1 LIDLIVLVAILL
13 LFVTAISS
21 ALYWKEIRK
30 VQREYVEAKD
40 IMGDVVISFNADIE
54 RERQKLSAVSSEM
67 EALHSDN
74 KTIQKKAEVW
84 DGQLSGLATKI
95 EEVSGLEPKL
105 SAQLEEMQKSI
116 TDLIDTQ
123 RHTDQRITKIEQLSP
138 RVSAQQETKIE
149 TAIPIRR
156 EKALATITQTELE
169 VLEVLAK
176 EGRKTAPE
184 IKEMIKLTREHT
196 ARLMKS
202 LYQRGYLE
210 RSTER
215 IPYFYS
221 VKDEM
226 RKILRKTPEAQ

>member
-21 ALYWKEIRK
+21 ALYWREIRK

-54 RERQKLSAVSSEM
+54 RERQKLSAVSSEI
-67 EALHSDN
+67 EVLHSDN
-74 KTIQKKAEVW
+74 KTIQKKAEAW

-95 EEVSGLEPKL
+95 EEVSGLEPKF

-116 TDLIDTQ
+116 TNLINTQ

-138 RVSAQQETKIE
+138 QVSAVHETKIE

-156 EKALATITQTELE
+156 EKALATLTQTELE
-169 VLEVLAK
+169 VLEVLAR

-184 IKEMIKLTREHT
+184 IKETIKLTREHT

-210 RSTER
+210 RSTEK
-215 IPYFYS
+215 IPYSYS

>member
-1 LIDLIVLVAILL
+1 MFDLILCVAVLL

-40 IMGDVVISFNADIE
+40 IMGDVIISFNADIE
-54 RERQKLSAVSSEM
+54 RERQKLSAVSGEM
-67 EALHSDN
+67 EVLLSDN
-74 KTIQKKAEVW
+74 KRIHKKVEGF
-84 DGQLSGLATKI
+84 DGQLSKLTTKI

-105 SAQLEEMQKSI
+105 SVQLEEMRKNI
-116 TDLIDTQ
+116 TGLIDTQ
-123 RHTDQRITKIEQLSP
+123 RHIDQRITKIEQLSP
-138 RVSAQQETKIE
+138 QVSAAQETKIE

-156 EKALATITQTELE
+156 EKALATLTQTELE
-169 VLEVLAK
+169 VLEVLAR
-176 EGRKTAPE
+176 ENRKTAPE
-184 IKEMIKLTREHT
+184 IKETIKLTREHT

-210 RSTER
+210 RSTEK
-215 IPYFYS
+215 IPYSYS

>member
-1 LIDLIVLVAILL
+1 LIDLILCVAILL

-21 ALYWKEIRK
+21 ALYWKQIRK

-40 IMGDVVISFNADIE
+40 IMGDVIISFNADIE

-67 EALHSDN
+67 RVLNSDN
-74 KTIQKKAEVW
+74 KMIQKKVEGW
-84 DGQLSGLATKI
+84 YGQLSKLVTKI
-95 EEVSGLEPKL
+95 EEISGLEPKL
-105 SAQLEEMQKSI
+105 SAQLEEIRKNI
-116 TDLIDTQ
+116 TGLIDTQ

-138 RVSAQQETKIE
+138 QVSAAQETKIE

-156 EKALATITQTELE
+156 EKALATLTQTELE
-169 VLEVLAK
+169 VLEVLAG